1 VTMPDI
7 RASAPVGPDGA
18 PLLVLGCSLGTSSI
32 LWERALPLLAQRF
45 RVSVWD
51 LPGHGAAPASAD
63 AFSVA
68 ELADAVA
75 GAYSGDFLYAGVSLG
90 GAVALELAL
99 RYGRRVRAVAAMCSG
114 ARIGTP
120 DGWAERAA
128 QVRAAGTGSLLSVSA
143 ARWFAPGTIADDPDL
158 TGRLL
163 HALRD
168 ADDESYARC
177 CDALA
182 RFDVRE
188 RLGDVRVPVLA
199 LWGEH
204 DAVTPEGSAEE
215 IGQGVRHARV
225 GRVDGASHLAP
236 VDAPAETARL
246 LEDFFTRSLTEVG
259 S

>member
-1 VTMPDI
+1 MTMPDI
-7 RASAPVGPDGA
+7 RATRPVGPDGA

-32 LWERALPLLAQRF
+32 VWERAAPMLASRF

-51 LPGHGAAPASAD
+51 LPGHGAAPSSVD

-90 GAVALELAL
+90 GAVGLELAL
-99 RYGRRVRAVAAMCSG
+99 RYGRRVRAVAAVCSG
-114 ARIGTP
+114 AHIGTP
-120 DGWAERAA
+120 EGWEERAT
-128 QVRAAGTGSLLSVSA
+128 QVRAAGTGSLLSASA
-143 ARWFAPGTIADDPDL
+143 ERWFAPGTIADDPDL

-182 RFDVRE
+182 RFDLRT
-188 RLGDVRVPVLA
+188 RLADVDVPVLA

-204 DAVTPEGSAEE
+204 DAVTPEASAKE
-215 IGQGVRHARV
+215 IGGGVPRARV
-225 GRVDGASHLAP
+225 GRIDGASHLAP
-236 VDAPAETARL
+236 VDAPAETARQ
-246 LEDFFTRSLTEVG
+246 LEGFFTRAIAEVG
-259 S
+259 R